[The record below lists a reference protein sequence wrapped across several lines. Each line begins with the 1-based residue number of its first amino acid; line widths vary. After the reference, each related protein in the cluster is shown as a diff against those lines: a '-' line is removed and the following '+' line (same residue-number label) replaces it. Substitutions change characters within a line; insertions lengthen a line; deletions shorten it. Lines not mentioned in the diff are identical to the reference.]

1 MSNIN
6 EEQIPFW
13 RDSRIIKVVI
23 QVLIISFIIFL
34 LVTVGNNLVKNFR
47 QLGLTFGFG
56 FIFDTELNSRFNI
69 GESPI
74 PYQPTDPYY
83 KAVLVGLLNS
93 LRVMITGIILAF
105 FLGVIIGL
113 GRLSDNWL
121 VQKIATIYV
130 EIIRNTPVLLQ
141 LFFWYFAVFLK
152 FPKIDDPLIIFNSIF
167 LSNQGVYLPLPLA
180 NLQTFLAIFTLF
192 FGGVIAFFIWRKQ
205 TKTIIQQGTTGRIY
219 DIALIIIIIVSM
231 LTILF
236 GLDWQVPSY
245 DSQIKRI
252 EDGLNISPE
261 FATLLTGLTIYTAGF
276 IAEVV
281 RSGIQ
286 SVSQG
291 QWEAA
296 KALGLNSGLVM
307 RLVIFPQALRVMIP
321 PLTSEFLN
329 LAKNSSLAVAIGYN
343 DMYAVSN
350 TISNQTGKSI
360 EMLLI
365 VMATYLIDELVKPL
379 STTQRKILGE
389 IAQHM
394 NGTISLLIKITIMSL
409 IFSLIIKYSGLLI
422 SITPSDINALI
433 IVMLLPLII
442 TLFLTQKMLN

>member
-6 EEQIPFW
+6 QEKIPFW

-23 QVLIISFIIFL
+23 QVLVIGVILLL
-34 LVTVGNNLVKNFR
+34 LVFFGNNLVNNFR

-56 FIFDTELNSRFNI
+56 FIFDPELNSRFNI
-69 GESPI
+69 GDSPI

-83 KAVLVGLLNS
+83 RAILVGLLNS

-105 FLGVIIGL
+105 ILGVIIGL

-121 VQKIATIYV
+121 VQKIATVYV
-130 EIIRNTPVLLQ
+130 EIIRNTPLLLQ

-152 FPKIDDPLIIFNSIF
+152 FPKIDAPLIIFNSVF
-167 LSNQGVYLPLPLA
+167 LSNQGVYVPFPLA
-180 NLQTFLAIFTLF
+180 NLQTFLAILTLF
-192 FGGVIAFFIWRKQ
+192 FGGVIAFLIWRKQ
-205 TKTIIQQGTTGRIY
+205 TQTIIQQGTTGIFY
-219 DIALIIIIIVSM
+219 NLALIVIIIVSI
-231 LTILF
+231 LTIILGF
-236 GLDWQVPSY
+236 DWEFPSY

-252 EDGLNISPE
+252 QDGLNISPE
-261 FATLLTGLTIYTAGF
+261 FATLLAGLTIYTAGF

-286 SVSQG
+286 SVSKG

-296 KALGLNSGLVM
+296 KALGLNSGLAM

-343 DMYAVSN
+343 DIYAVSN

-360 EMLLI
+360 EMLLV
-365 VMATYLIDELVKPL
+365 VMATYLIF
-379 STTQRKILGE
+379 
-389 IAQHM
+389 
-394 NGTISLLIKITIMSL
+394 N
-409 IFSLIIKYSGLLI
+409 LIISTVMNLLNR
-422 SITPSDINALI
+422 SVQL
-433 IVMLLPLII
+433 
-442 TLFLTQKMLN
+442 KEK

>member
-1 MSNIN
+1 MN
-6 EEQIPFW
+6 EEKIPFW
-13 RDSRIIKVVI
+13 RDSRVVKVIIQLLILTVI
-23 QVLIISFIIFL
+23 VSLLIIF
-34 LVTVGNNLVKNFR
+34 GNNLVSNFR

-56 FIFDTELNSRFNI
+56 FIFDPDLNSRFNI
-69 GESPI
+69 GDTPI
-74 PYQPTDPYY
+74 AYKPTDPYY
-83 KAVLVGLLNS
+83 RAILVGLLNS

-105 FLGVIIGL
+105 ILGVMIGL

-130 EIIRNTPVLLQ
+130 EIIRNTPLLLQ

-152 FPKIDDPLIIFNSIF
+152 FPKIDNPLILFNSIF
-167 LSNQGVYLPLPLA
+167 LSNQGVYIPFPLG
-180 NLQTFLAIFTLF
+180 NIQTFLGILALLL
-192 FGGVIAFFIWRKQ
+192 GGIIAVLIWRK
-205 TKTIIQQGTTGRIY
+205 KTQVIIQQGTTGQVYNI
-219 DIALIIIIIVSM
+219 ILAGMGVISILIIF
-231 LTILF
+231 L
-236 GLDWQVPSY
+236 GLDWQFPSY

-252 EDGLNISPE
+252 QNGLNLSPE
-261 FATLLTGLTIYTAGF
+261 FATLLAGLTIYTAGF

-286 SVSQG
+286 SVSKG

-296 KALGLNSGLVM
+296 KALGLNSGLAM

-343 DMYAVSN
+343 DIYAVSN

-365 VMATYLIDELVKPL
+365 VMVTYLIF
-379 STTQRKILGE
+379 
-389 IAQHM
+389 
-394 NGTISLLIKITIMSL
+394 N
-409 IFSLIIKYSGLLI
+409 LIISSGM
-422 SITPSDINALI
+422 NW
-433 IVMLLPLII
+433 
-442 TLFLTQKMLN
+442 LNHSVQLKEK

>member
-1 MSNIN
+1 MN
-6 EEQIPFW
+6 EEKIPFW
-13 RDSRIIKVVI
+13 RDSRIIKVII
-23 QVLIISFIIFL
+23 QILIISSILLLIIVF
-34 LVTVGNNLVKNFR
+34 GSNLVNNFR

-56 FIFDTELNSRFNI
+56 FIFDPELNSRFNI
-69 GESPI
+69 GDSPI

-93 LRVMITGIILAF
+93 LRVMISGIILAF

-130 EIIRNTPVLLQ
+130 ETIRNTPLLLQ

-152 FPKIDDPLIIFNSIF
+152 FPKIDNPLILFNSIF
-167 LSNQGVYLPLPLA
+167 LSNQGVYFPFPLA
-180 NLQTFLAIFTLF
+180 NLQTFLAILTLF
-192 FGGVIAFFIWRKQ
+192 LGVVIAFLIWRKQ

-219 DIALIIIIIVSM
+219 NIALIMIIIVSI
-231 LTILF
+231 LTIFF
-236 GLDWQVPSY
+236 GLDWQFPSY

-286 SVSQG
+286 AVSQG

-296 KALGLNSGLVM
+296 KALGLNSSLVM

-343 DMYAVSN
+343 DIYAVSN

-365 VMATYLIDELVKPL
+365 VMATYLIF
-379 STTQRKILGE
+379 
-389 IAQHM
+389 
-394 NGTISLLIKITIMSL
+394 N
-409 IFSLIIKYSGLLI
+409 LIISTFMN
-422 SITPSDINALI
+422 S
-433 IVMLLPLII
+433 
-442 TLFLTQKMLN
+442 LNRLVQLKEK